1 MSLFL
6 VTKDP
11 KLRSHID
18 NQLKC
23 PCHTITATTQ
33 LKNLPILLKNDL
45 HPFILIDEKFCSGG
59 FTNYFFLDHLNAPKL
74 VIADHSH
81 LPFGTQRL
89 SDHNYGVVTIPF
101 TIEELV
107 EAVVTLGG
115 VEVIAS
121 HLLEKHLA
129 KIVEEEE
136 KDWHASLL
144 VGQSPQIVKVRKII
158 KEVGS
163 RFSNVH
169 ISGETGTG
177 KEVVATLLRYESCC
191 KGPYVVENCSTI
203 PTNLADVHLF
213 GSVKGAYTDSKND
226 RLGLVKS
233 ADGGILFLDEIE
245 DLEPSIQGKLLRL
258 LETKRFR
265 PVGSDKIEFSNFK
278 LITASNRPL
287 EELHSSNTIRFDL
300 INRLNTIV
308 IPLPPL
314 KERREDIP
322 LLIDH
327 HLKKIGEERTIS
339 QETMEKILDYSWP
352 GNIRELFKELNQ
364 LAIFAPPRAKV
375 LSYRDILTQSVLN

>member
-6 VTKDP
+6 LSKDP
-11 KLRSHID
+11 KLRSRID
-18 NQLKC
+18 NQLKR
-23 PCHTITATTQ
+23 PCHTITAFNQ
-33 LKNLPILLKNDL
+33 LKNLPNLLNNDL
-45 HPFILIDEKFCSGG
+45 HPFLLIDEKFCNGSLAKYI
-59 FTNYFFLDHLNAPKL
+59 FIERLNTPKL
-74 VIADHSH
+74 VIADYSH
-81 LPFGTQRL
+81 LPYGVQYL
-89 SDHNYGVVTIPF
+89 SDYKYGVVTSPF

-107 EAVVTLGG
+107 EAIVTLGG
-115 VEVIAS
+115 VEVVAS
-121 HLLEKHLA
+121 HLFEEHFA
-129 KIVEEEE
+129 KIGEAEK
-136 KDWHASLL
+136 KDWHASIL
-144 VGQSPQIVKVRKII
+144 VGQSPQMVKVRKII

-177 KEVVATLLRYESCC
+177 KEVVATLLRLESCSE
-191 KGPYVVENCSTI
+191 GPFVVENCSTI
-203 PTNLADVHLF
+203 PTSLADVHLF
-213 GSVKGAYTDSKND
+213 GSVKGAFTDSKSD

-245 DLEPSIQGKLLRL
+245 DLDPSIQGKLLRL

-265 PVGSDKIEFSNFK
+265 PVGSDKKEFSNFK

-287 EELHSSNTIRFDL
+287 AELHSNNTIRFDL

-322 LLIDH
+322 LLIDYY
-327 HLKKIGEERTIS
+327 LNKIGEKRPIC
-339 QETMEKILDYSWP
+339 QETMDKIWDYSWP
-352 GNIRELFKELNQ
+352 GNIRELFKELDQ
-364 LAIFAPPRAKV
+364 LAIFAPPKAKA